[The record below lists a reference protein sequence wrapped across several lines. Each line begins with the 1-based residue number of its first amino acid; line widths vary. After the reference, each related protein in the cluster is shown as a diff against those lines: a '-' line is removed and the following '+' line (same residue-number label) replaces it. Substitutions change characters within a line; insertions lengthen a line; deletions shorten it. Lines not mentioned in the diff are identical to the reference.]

1 MNTRSVLMI
10 VAALVIAGAAALLAR
25 SWLGNGQQA
34 EAAQAEKKPDVEV
47 LVAATNLPS
56 GRLIQKG
63 DLTWQHW
70 PEKNLSEHYIRK
82 VSGNE
87 EADLMGAVVR
97 TGVRASEPLTQ
108 GGIVKKGDRGFMSA
122 ILAPGMRAVS
132 IRVSA
137 TTGVSG
143 FIFPGDRV
151 DLILTQSID
160 RDNGNKLRA
169 SETVLKNV
177 RVIGIDQ
184 RVDDQENAP
193 NVAKTV
199 TIEVNPTQA
208 EQIALLSDMGEMTL
222 SLRSL
227 GDPEITAAEDAALD
241 KGTPEK
247 GQTITWDRDVS
258 RIPHLGGGKG
268 GGAAAKGPT
277 VDVTRGSKTEQVAIG
292 GSRS

>member
-1 MNTRSVLMI
+1 MNSRSVLMI
-10 VAALVIAGAAALLAR
+10 VAALVIAGAAAFLAR
-25 SWLGNGQQA
+25 SWLGTGQPT
-34 EAAQAEKKPDVEV
+34 ETAQAEKKPAVEV
-47 LVAATNLPS
+47 LVAAANLPS

-82 VSGNE
+82 VSGSE
-87 EADLMGAVVR
+87 DADLMGAVVR
-97 TGVRASEPLTQ
+97 TGVHASEPLTQ
-108 GGIVKKGDRGFMSA
+108 GGIVKKGERGFMSA

-160 RDNGNKLRA
+160 RDNGPKLRA
-169 SETVLKNV
+169 SETVLKNA
-177 RVIGIDQ
+177 RVLGIDQ
-184 RVDDQENAP
+184 RADDQENAP

-199 TIEVNPTQA
+199 TIEVSPAQA
-208 EQIALLSDMGEMTL
+208 EQIALLSDMGDMTL

-227 GDPEITAAEDAALD
+227 GDPDITTTEDATLD
-241 KGTPEK
+241 KGSAEK

-258 RIPHLGGGKG
+258 RMPRMGGNH
-268 GGAAAKGPT
+268 GASGKGPT
-277 VDVTRGSKTEQVAIG
+277 VDVTRGNKTEQVAIG
-292 GSRS
+292 GHRS